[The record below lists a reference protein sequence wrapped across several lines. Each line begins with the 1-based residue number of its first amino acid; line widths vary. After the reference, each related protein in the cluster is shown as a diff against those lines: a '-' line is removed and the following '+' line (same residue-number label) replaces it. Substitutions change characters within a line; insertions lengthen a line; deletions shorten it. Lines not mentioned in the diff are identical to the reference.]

1 MKNLDVM
8 ISINPPYSDMIM
20 RKYKM
25 IEFRKKIM
33 KNIKFNTT
41 YIYET
46 KRKGGIGKVIGEC
59 KIVDIFEL
67 DNSNEREEMIEDIY
81 KHYSLNVFGEILY
94 NWEFDSYFINE
105 FLEEIGYSDDDSED
119 GYNAKYGLRLC
130 NIKKYDKPLEL
141 SQFLNSK
148 NEVMKRP
155 PQNMCYCKRIER

>member
-25 IEFRKKIM
+25 VEFRKRII
-33 KNIKFNTT
+33 NDIKCKKA

-46 KRKGGIGKVIGEC
+46 KSKGGIGKVIGEC
-59 KIVDIFEL
+59 KIYYIVKLNDLYEKTIMI
-67 DNSNEREEMIEDIY
+67 REIY
-81 KHYSLNVFGEILY
+81 DDWSMKFYGHIDDRRILY
-94 NWEFDSYFINE
+94 FDNNFKSY
-105 FLEEIGYSDDDSED
+105 LKEIGYNDSEN

-130 NIKKYDKPLEL
+130 TIKKYDKPLEL

-148 NEVMKRP
+148 NEIMKRP
-155 PQNMCYCKRIER
+155 PQNMCYCKKIEV

>member
-1 MKNLDVM
+1 MDVM

-25 IEFRKKIM
+25 VEFRKRIM
-33 KNIKFNTT
+33 NDIKCKKA

-46 KRKGGIGKVIGEC
+46 KSKGGIGKIIGEC
-59 KIVDIFEL
+59 KIGLVYDLNNLYEKNIVIDDIH
-67 DNSNEREEMIEDIY
+67 SWWERKYGFTTEIFGYDSEFYIY
-81 KHYSLNVFGEILY
+81 LNQ
-94 NWEFDSYFINE
+94 
-105 FLEEIGYSDDDSED
+105 IGYENSED
-119 GYNAKYGLRLC
+119 EYKAKYGLRLC

-155 PQNMCYCKRIER
+155 PQNMCYCKMIDKGDC